1 MSVKPDNVWYNCTLG
16 SHLAL
21 LSQATH
27 IKITRVRN
35 YHYHCIDKEEWA
47 KRGVLVVVAV
57 VALEGIIVELLRGQ
71 DLEAAY
77 LLGFKSQ
84 PNILLARWP
93 WANHSTFLFLSFF
106 CL

>member
-1 MSVKPDNVWYNCTLG
+1 M
-16 SHLAL
+16 
-21 LSQATH
+21 
-27 IKITRVRN
+27 
-35 YHYHCIDKEEWA
+35 
-47 KRGVLVVVAV
+47 VAI

-106 CL
+106 LSLKWGKFAGLIELS

>member
-1 MSVKPDNVWYNCTLG
+1 M
-16 SHLAL
+16 
-21 LSQATH
+21 
-27 IKITRVRN
+27 
-35 YHYHCIDKEEWA
+35 
-47 KRGVLVVVAV
+47 VAI

-93 WANHSTFLFLSFF
+93 WASHSTFLFLSFF
-106 CL
+106 FLSLKWGKFADLIELS